1 MLNKKIIKKIEEE
14 ARKYFKGASGCHDW
28 SHVERVRS
36 LAIRIARKE
45 KADVPMVEAAAL
57 LHDIGRKEE
66 MRKKGAV
73 CHAEKGAR
81 AARVILGRLGIEKE
95 TIDNISHSILAH
107 RYHNSHLVATAEA
120 RSLFDA
126 DKLDSLGAIGVGR
139 IFLFAGNAGSNT
151 LYTGREK
158 KIARM
163 KKDFSYSKED
173 SPVLEF
179 EKKLRFIKDK
189 MMTREGRK
197 IARLRHGF
205 MKDFFE
211 RMWEEVRGQK

>member
-139 IFLFAGNAGSNT
+139 IFFVRRQCRLEYFIYGQGEKDSQNEERFFLF
-151 LYTGREK
+151 
-158 KIARM
+158 
-163 KKDFSYSKED
+163 
-173 SPVLEF
+173 
-179 EKKLRFIKDK
+179 
-189 MMTREGRK
+189 EGRFTGLG
-197 IARLRHGF
+197 I
-205 MKDFFE
+205 
-211 RMWEEVRGQK
+211 